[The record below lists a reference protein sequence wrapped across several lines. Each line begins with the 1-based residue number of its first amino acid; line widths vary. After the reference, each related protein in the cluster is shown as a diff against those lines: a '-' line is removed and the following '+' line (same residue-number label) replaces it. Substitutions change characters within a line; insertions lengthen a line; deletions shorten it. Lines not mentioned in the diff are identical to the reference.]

1 MEVVNLYK
9 LFIIYLIFINL
20 FSLLLMY
27 VDKQKA
33 IKHKWRIK
41 ESTLMFISILGGS
54 LGSLL
59 GMNLFRHKTK
69 HIKFSLGIPIII
81 LIQVSLFIYFI
92 LKK

>member
-1 MEVVNLYK
+1 MYK